1 MKKNN
6 SRKPFF
12 SEDKKDFDS
21 PKRPDFSS
29 KGSKFN
35 KSESKPEFKG
45 KSFGKK
51 EDSFDK
57 KPFRKKSE
65 DQPTFGDKPK
75 GRFFKDDGKKFE
87 KPAFGKRNDSDSGE
101 RKPFG
106 EKRFDKFSGAPKK
119 WEKSDEKPFGKIC
132 ARNQDSWR
140 SRFCG
145 KWRGS
150 DSKFKTRSCFF
161 RHPIK

>member
-21 PKRPDFSS
+21 PKSSDFSS

-35 KSESKPEFKG
+35 KSEGKPEFKG

-75 GRFFKDDGKKFE
+75 GRFFKDDGKL
-87 KPAFGKRNDSDSGE
+87 S
-101 RKPFG
+101 
-106 EKRFDKFSGAPKK
+106 
-119 WEKSDEKPFGKIC
+119 
-132 ARNQDSWR
+132 
-140 SRFCG
+140 
-145 KWRGS
+145 
-150 DSKFKTRSCFF
+150 
-161 RHPIK
+161 